1 MPELPEEPLDDEL
14 ELSDP
19 DFERDESAFE
29 PDSDFE
35 PAPAPPLS
43 EPSPDLPFDDPPFT
57 EPARLSVR

>member
-1 MPELPEEPLDDEL
+1 LDDEL